1 MTFKDE
7 LIKILKEELEILNI
21 LKKIAYEKTDIII
34 NNEVDKLEGMTKRE
48 EELINKMGLVEEKR
62 LQLID
67 NWGIDKNISIS
78 EIIDRIPESPKDQ
91 EDLIYVSNEL
101 YKAMV
106 NIKTRN
112 LTNKELIEDNL
123 KWLDFNMN
131 LILNVETPTTY
142 GKEKGNREVKNSLFD
157 RKV

>member
-21 LKKIAYEKTDIII
+21 FKKIAYEKTDIII
-34 NNEVDKLEGMTKRE
+34 NNEVDKLEDMTKRE

-67 NWGIDKNISIS
+67 SWGINKNISLA
-78 EIIDRIPESPKDQ
+78 EIIEKAPEGK
-91 EDLIYVSNEL
+91 E
-101 YKAMV
+101 
-106 NIKTRN
+106 
-112 LTNKELIEDNL
+112 ELIEIKDVLSSSVRNIKLRNQTNRELINDNL
-123 KWLDFNMN
+123 EWLDFNMN
-131 LILNVETPTTY
+131 LILNAETPTTY
-142 GKEKGNREVKNSLFD
+142 GKEMGNREVKNSLFD